1 MPLPPLGDYL
11 ETLRTVTPLVHCM
24 TNYVAMNSTANVL
37 LATGASPAMLHA
49 PEEVAEFTAIS
60 AGLSINIGTI
70 SSHWADAM
78 LTATATASQHA
89 IPWVLDP
96 VAVGATRYRQ
106 TLCEKLL
113 ATQPSVIRGNAS
125 EILALNGLTSQ
136 GRGVD
141 STAATEQAEEAA
153 VALAQQHGCIV
164 AMTGKTDWVT
174 DGKEHYRISGGHPL
188 MPRVT
193 TLGCGLSALVTAF
206 VATHRENPLAAT
218 AAALGCFAI
227 AGERAGNA
235 AQGPGSFQ
243 VALLDALYQLTP
255 NDLTTHTQWEAI
267 HGV

>member
-1 MPLPPLGDYL
+1 MTLRPLGDYL
-11 ETLRTVTPLVHCM
+11 ETLRSVTPLVHCM
-24 TNYVAMNSTANVL
+24 TNYVAMNSTANLL

-78 LTATATASQHA
+78 LTATATAHQHA

-106 TLCEKLL
+106 TLCAKLL
-113 ATQPSVIRGNAS
+113 AAKPSVIRGNAS
-125 EILALNGLTSQ
+125 EILALNGLASQ

-141 STAATEQAEEAA
+141 ATAATDQAVDAA
-153 VALAQQHGCIV
+153 IALAQQHGCIV
-164 AMTGKTDWVT
+164 AMTGESDWVT
-174 DGKEHYRISGGHPL
+174 DGTQHYRINGGHLL

-193 TLGCGLSALVTAF
+193 TLGCGLSALVAAF
-206 VATHRENPLAAT
+206 VAANREAPLAAT
-218 AAALGCFAI
+218 TAALACFAV
-227 AGERAGNA
+227 AGERAGSN

-255 NDLTTHTQWEAI
+255 DDLTTHAQLEAI
-267 HGV
+267 HAA